1 MIITI
6 NRIISINKLYLII
19 FILILFTYI
28 HKLVELCN
36 KLFSNSM
43 LYIKNSTNLFLEYI
57 IDNLFNKIKID
68 CQLSLLLYIVFLILI
83 ICLLISICLFSILLF
98 KILRKIIKSCLIN

>member
-6 NRIISINKLYLII
+6 NKIININKLCLII
-19 FILILFTYI
+19 FVLILFTYI

-36 KLFSNSM
+36 NSI
-43 LYIKNSTNLFLEYI
+43 LYFKNFINLFLEYI

-68 CQLSLLLYIVFLILI
+68 CQLSVLLYIVFLILI